1 MLAAAPTPDEKAVF
15 LNVPFDR
22 TYEPLFLALIATLV
36 SIGRVPRSVLEIPD
50 RGQGRLRRIMG
61 LIEACRVSLHDLS
74 RVGAPARF
82 NMPFEL
88 GLAYSLRLRSPGPR
102 RYLVVLLEA
111 QAHRLSRT
119 LSDLAGHD
127 PGIHGGTARGVVGA
141 VLDTLGTP
149 AAGPYPSEVYAL
161 SRRLMRVARELKS
174 RDHVPTV
181 FSRGVFLR
189 TVAAASQLA
198 VDAGLILP

>member
-1 MLAAAPTPDEKAVF
+1 MLAAAPVPNEKAVF

-22 TYEPLFLALIATLV
+22 TYEPLFLALVATLV

-61 LIEACRVSLHDLS
+61 LIGACRVSLHDLS
-74 RVGAPARF
+74 RVGGPARF

-88 GLAYSLRLRSPGPR
+88 GLAYSLRLQSSGPR
-102 RYLVVLLEA
+102 RHLVVLLEA
-111 QAHRLSRT
+111 RQHRLNRT

-127 PGIHGGTARGVVGA
+127 PGIHGGKARGVVGA
-141 VLDTLGTP
+141 VLDSLGTP
-149 AAGPYPSEVYAL
+149 AAGPYPSDVYGL
-161 SRRLMRVARELKS
+161 WRRLMRVARELES
-174 RDHVPTV
+174 RDHVSTV

-189 TVAAASQLA
+189 TVAAATRLA
-198 VDAGLILP
+198 SDAGFIPP

>member
-1 MLAAAPTPDEKAVF
+1 MATAATLPDEKAVF

-22 TYEPLFLALIATLV
+22 SYEPLFLAVIATLV

-61 LIEACRVSLHDLS
+61 LIETCRVSLHDLS
-74 RVGAPARF
+74 RVGGPARF

-88 GLAYSLRLRSPGPR
+88 GLAYSLRLRHPGPGR
-102 RYLVVLLEA
+102 HLVVLLEA
-111 QAHRLSRT
+111 REHRLSRT
-119 LSDLAGHD
+119 LSDLAGQD

-141 VLDTLGTP
+141 VLDNLGTP
-149 AAGPYPSEVYAL
+149 AAGPYPGEVYGL
-161 SRRLMRVARELKS
+161 WRRLMRDARELQS
-174 RDHVPTV
+174 RDHVPSV

-189 TVAAASQLA
+189 TVAAATELA
-198 VDAGLILP
+198 ADAGFILP